1 MSKRAIILA
10 GGAGSRLRP
19 YTVTLPKPLM
29 PVGDLPILEI
39 VIRQLSFFGF
49 ERITM
54 AVGHQAGIIRA
65 FCNDGQKWNVRIDYS
80 EEKSPLGTMGP
91 LKLISDLPDNF
102 LIMNGDVLTD
112 LDFEKF
118 FKFHVDS
125 KNLFTIASYKRRQI
139 TDFGVLQVSGD
150 GLLTGFAEK
159 PAVEHNV
166 SMGIYMASKEILN
179 YIPEN
184 QPFGFDQLVLKLI
197 EERRPPGIM
206 AHHGH
211 WLDIGRFE
219 DYQAAIEEFDRN
231 RHRYLKG
238 R

>member
-1 MSKRAIILA
+1 MSKRAVILA
-10 GGAGSRLRP
+10 GGAGSRLWP

-39 VIRQLSFFGF
+39 VIRQLSSFAF

-65 FCNDGQKWNVRIDYS
+65 FCNDGQKWNVKIDYS

-112 LDFEKF
+112 LDFDKF
-118 FKFHVDS
+118 FKLHVDS

-139 TDFGVLQVSGD
+139 TDFGVLQISGD

-159 PAVEHNV
+159 PAVEHIV

-184 QPFGFDQLVLKLI
+184 QPFGFDQLVLTLI
-197 EERRPPGIM
+197 EERRPPGIT
-206 AHHGH
+206 AHHGQ